1 MIDYV
6 FIISSGLIKILS
18 YTVSNKKTEIIVN
31 PFSASL
37 QAGLKHWC
45 NYQIS
50 DSFLSVAAKG
60 NVVNKFYYI
69 HFEITGYPCN
79 VIGSQR
85 AIYSQIALSFA
96 LNRIFFSANENET
109 VKQNNQSD
117 FKVFLN

>member
-1 MIDYV
+1 MYKKLGKKREINLIDYV
-6 FIISSGLIKILS
+6 FIICSGLIKVLS

-60 NVVNKFYYI
+60 NVVNK
-69 HFEITGYPCN
+69 
-79 VIGSQR
+79 
-85 AIYSQIALSFA
+85 
-96 LNRIFFSANENET
+96 LNHGF
-109 VKQNNQSD
+109 
-117 FKVFLN
+117 